1 MMDSVPDENAERRQ
15 IVDFKTKQELL
26 AKLDETDKIIREG
39 ISAYDTLVPEREHLK
54 KAREQLQGC
63 ITEILSM
70 K

>member
-1 MMDSVPDENAERRQ
+1 M
-15 IVDFKTKQELL
+15 DFKTKQELL